1 MCRLRGA
8 CPIVVFDKLPDD
20 PPNVGGAKEDE
31 VVERIFTQRAME
43 SLDARIRVRSVVRR
57 GQLSVPKTRFSWDH
71 GHLSRPVPSRGMPR
85 PGGGLRVAV
94 SADAVEQRQR
104 HG

>member
-1 MCRLRGA
+1 MLAHAPMTPETWAGNQA
-8 CPIVVFDKLPDD
+8 
-20 PPNVGGAKEDE
+20 
-31 VVERIFTQRAME
+31 RAEPGHRAE
-43 SLDARIRVRSVVRR
+43 SAAPCGLCSTSRFC
-57 GQLSVPKTRFSWDH
+57 LSVPKTRFSWDH

-104 HG
+104 HA

>member
-1 MCRLRGA
+1 MGRYLQTLVGEEEVPDLEAITMVTVSGSGSLGA
-8 CPIVVFDKLPDD
+8 PAQNPAEWREIH
-20 PPNVGGAKEDE
+20 
-31 VVERIFTQRAME
+31 
-43 SLDARIRVRSVVRR
+43 
-57 GQLSVPKTRFSWDH
+57 LSVPKTRFSWDH

>member
-1 MCRLRGA
+1 MAATTRS
-8 CPIVVFDKLPDD
+8 FDPTTLE
-20 PPNVGGAKEDE
+20 N
-31 VVERIFTQRAME
+31 T
-43 SLDARIRVRSVVRR
+43 
-57 GQLSVPKTRFSWDH
+57 LSVPKIRFSWDH
-71 GHLSRPVPSRGMPR
+71 GHLSSPVPSRGMPR

>member
-1 MCRLRGA
+1 VITQLQ
-8 CPIVVFDKLPDD
+8 VVLGESNEVIRNEDLFAIKFGSPLFSKL
-20 PPNVGGAKEDE
+20 K
-31 VVERIFTQRAME
+31 ME
-43 SLDARIRVRSVVRR
+43 YW
-57 GQLSVPKTRFSWDH
+57 LSVPKTRFSWDH